1 MVSAIDCQIANVA
14 RDNIAECLYINMIN
28 IFEKIVTMVYYHCHN
43 RWYDQDLEYGKTIF
57 YLSSYTMI
65 IYNSCLHIFFPRLPK
80 LSAFYIITPFVAT
93 ALCIFCFFPKKK
105 LDTLMTELT
114 NKEKRLAKSVF
125 WGAMLFT
132 GFFFLVSE
140 IIQAVLYNET

>member
-14 RDNIAECLYINMIN
+14 RDNIAECPYINMIN

-65 IYNSCLHIFFPRLPK
+65 IYNSCLNIFFPRPHT
-80 LSAFYIITPFVAT
+80 LSAFDIIFPLAAT
-93 ALCIFCFFPKKK
+93 AVCILVFLPKRK

-114 NKEKRLAKSVF
+114 DKEKRLAKSVF